1 MESPGKN
8 GDFYARRYTN
18 SIKALAP
25 TSEAQ
30 KKLIQSIIELGEETL
45 RYDFTRKT
53 SRDWEREEKRR
64 NWEAWRRYIQKHPTL
79 SKKDETA
86 FMLFYAEM
94 TGFIEA
100 AACFKGFL
108 KTDEE
113 KRAKLKELVTLCV
126 EKHRHGLSPQAALY
140 KWITAAGG
148 VFLVRMAAE
157 FPPNPPMIPVRF
169 HLAWMS
175 ERLRPGSW
183 GIVTRNLNEAVRG
196 WACFLEETEREALL
210 RDYRDRIKGLSSA
223 EWGYEA
229 LKFLLVEYLGRGR
242 VRFVQPDDPLEEEK
256 TSLPLDATSPHRIK
270 TRIKD
275 IIRDIYRHAR
285 RDTERKTGT
294 PMPAGEVAFHLSII
308 LSYWEIRTPVK
319 KREYSVSHLK
329 KIFKGQ

>member
-8 GDFYARRYTN
+8 DTFRARRYTN

-25 TSEAQ
+25 TPEAQ

-53 SRDWEREEKRR
+53 SRDWEREENRR
-64 NWEAWRRYIQKHPTL
+64 NWEAWRCYIQKHPVL
-79 SKKDETA
+79 PKKDETA

-100 AACFKGFL
+100 ATCFGGFL

-113 KRAKLKELVTLCV
+113 KTVKLRELVTLCV

-148 VFLVRMAAE
+148 VFLMTMAAG

-175 ERLRPGSW
+175 ERLRPDSW
-183 GIVTRNLNEAVRG
+183 GIVTRNLNEVVRA
-196 WACFLEETEREALL
+196 WACLLDETEREALL

-242 VRFVQPDDPLEEEK
+242 IRLVQPDDPLEEEK
-256 TSLPLDATSPHRIK
+256 TSLPLDATPGHIK
-270 TRIKD
+270 ARIKD
-275 IIRDIYRHAR
+275 IIRNICRHAR
-285 RDTERKTGT
+285 RETERKTGT
-294 PMPAGEVAFHLSII
+294 PMTAGEVAYHLSII
-308 LSYWEIRTPVK
+308 LSYLKIQTPVK
-319 KREYSVSHLK
+319 KRGYSVYHLRN
-329 KIFKGQ
+329 IFRGQ